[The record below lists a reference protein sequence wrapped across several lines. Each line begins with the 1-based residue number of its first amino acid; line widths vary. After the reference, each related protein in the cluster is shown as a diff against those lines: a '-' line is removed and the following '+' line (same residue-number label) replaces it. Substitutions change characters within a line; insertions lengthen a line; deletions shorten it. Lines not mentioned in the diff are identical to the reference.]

1 MYDSIFVSAQL
12 QERKL
17 EARQAAILRNLK
29 PIQGVSP
36 RKIPVRTAM
45 SLSVAFAAG
54 WLVASIF

>member
-17 EARQAAILRNLK
+17 EARRVAILRNLK
-29 PIQGVSP
+29 PAQRVSP

-45 SLSVAFAAG
+45 SLSVAFDAG
-54 WLVASIF
+54 WLGASIF